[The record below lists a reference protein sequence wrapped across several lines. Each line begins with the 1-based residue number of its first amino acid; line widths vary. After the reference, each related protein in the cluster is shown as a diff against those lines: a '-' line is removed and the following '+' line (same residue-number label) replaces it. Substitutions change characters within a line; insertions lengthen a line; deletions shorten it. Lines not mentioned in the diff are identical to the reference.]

1 MTEIKK
7 VAVLGS
13 GVMGSGIAAVMANA
27 GIPVLLLDIV
37 PPPTSPLLAGGKEGG
52 NTSDRNALATAAIEK
67 QLKGGAPGFSHPNN
81 TRAVTPGN
89 FEDDL
94 GKLAECDWII
104 EVVIEKLEIKQALY
118 QKIEAV
124 RKKGSIVSSNTSTL
138 PLHVL
143 IQGMPESFQQDF
155 LITHFFN
162 PPRFMKLLEVV
173 KSKAFDASRFAAF
186 CDFADRVLGKEV
198 VPCKDTPGF
207 LANRI
212 GVYWMTVGMLEAI
225 RLGISVE
232 EADAVMG
239 KPLGF
244 PKTGL
249 FGLYD
254 LIGID
259 LMPLIARSM
268 LATLPEQDAFRKRYE
283 LPELVGKMIAEGY
296 TGRKGKGGFYRMV
309 TDEKGKK
316 RKEVINLNTGEY
328 HSEAKPKLESVEAAK
343 AGLAALFAHPDS
355 GGKYAAAVM
364 LQTLHY
370 TASLIPEI
378 SDDIYSVDAAMVA
391 GYNWKYGPFQ
401 MIDRAAHGG
410 AAGTEIVAQAWE
422 KMGLPVPP
430 VIQAARGKKLY
441 EVVSGN
447 RQQFAPGGK
456 YIPVPIPT
464 GSLTLEDIKL
474 TKKPIR
480 KNASAQIWD
489 LGDGVACLEL
499 TSKMNTWDP
508 ENLKL
513 VAEAPELVKSGFRAL
528 VIGTDAEHFSF
539 GANIGFF
546 MLACNTA
553 SWWAI
558 SEMVT
563 QGQTAFMGLKYAPF
577 PVVASLS
584 GMALGGGCELLLH
597 ADAVVAHMESY
608 PGLVEAGI
616 GVIPGWGGCKEMLAR
631 HIEAAEAAG
640 KAVASG
646 KKPEMAMPGG
656 SMPAISKA
664 FEYISMAKVAGS
676 AQEAQAM
683 LILNAKSR
691 IVLNR
696 RRVLAEAK
704 SLALELAKDYQPPTP
719 RSFRLPGA
727 SGCLALKMAV
737 DNFRISGKATAH
749 DEVVS
754 LALARVLT
762 GGDTDATQEV
772 SEQQLLELERE
783 MFMDL
788 VKTRATQERIA
799 HMLATNKPL
808 RN

>member
-1 MTEIKK
+1 MTDIKK

-27 GIPVLLLDIV
+27 GIPVLLLDMV
-37 PPPTSPLLAGGKEGG
+37 PKEGG
-52 NTSDRNALATAAIEK
+52 RNALAEGAIEK
-67 QLKGGAPGFSHPNN
+67 QLKGGAPGFAHPKNA
-81 TRAVTPGN
+81 RAVTAGN

-143 IQGMPESFQQDF
+143 IQGMPESFQKDF

-173 KSKAFDASRFAAF
+173 KAPGFDAARFTQF
-186 CDFADRVLGKEV
+186 CAFADRALGKEV

-259 LMPLIARSM
+259 LMPLIAKSM
-268 LATLPEQDAFRKRYE
+268 LATLPEKDPFRTSYA
-283 LPELVGKMIAEGY
+283 LPGLVEKMIAEGY

-309 TDEKGKK
+309 TDERGKK
-316 RKEVINLNTGEY
+316 KKEVIHLKTGEY
-328 HSEAKPKLESVEAAK
+328 HAEAKPKLESVEAAK
-343 AGLAALFAHPDS
+343 AGLAALFAHPDI
-355 GGKYAAAVM
+355 GGQYASAVM
-364 LQTLHY
+364 LKTLHY
-370 TASLIPEI
+370 AASLIPEI

-401 MIDRAAHGG
+401 LVDRL
-410 AAGTEIVAQAWE
+410 AAGGRTGTDIFAEACE
-422 KMGLPVPP
+422 KMGLSVPP
-430 VIQAARGKKLY
+430 MIQAARGKKLY
-441 EVVSGN
+441 DAPAGT
-447 RQQFAPGGK
+447 RQQFTMGGS
-456 YIPVPIPT
+456 YSPVPIPT
-464 GSLTLEDIKL
+464 GSLLLEDIKL
-474 TKKPIR
+474 TRKSVK
-480 KNASAQIWD
+480 KNASGQFWD
-489 LGDGVACLEL
+489 LGDGVLCLEL

-558 SEMVT
+558 SDMIE
-563 QGQTAFMGLKYAPF
+563 QGQRGFMGLKYAPF

-584 GMALGGGCELLLH
+584 GMALGGGCEILLH
-597 ADAVVAHMESY
+597 SDAVVAHLESY
-608 PGLVEAGI
+608 PGLVEVGI

-631 HIEAAEAAG
+631 HIEVAEASA

-646 KKPEMAMPGG
+646 KKPEMAMPTGP
-656 SMPAISKA
+656 MPALSKA

-676 AQEAQAM
+676 AQEAQQM
-683 LILNAKSR
+683 LILNARSR
-691 IVLNR
+691 VVMNR
-696 RRVLAEAK
+696 RRVLAEAR

-719 RSFRLPGA
+719 RGYHLPGA
-727 SGCLALKMAV
+727 SGYLALKMAV
-737 DNFRISGKATAH
+737 DNFRASGKATAH

-754 LALARVLT
+754 LALARVLS
-762 GGDTDATQEV
+762 GGDTDPTQER
-772 SEQQLLELERE
+772 SEQQLLDLSREL
-783 MFMDL
+783 FMEL
-788 VKTRATQERIA
+788 VHTKGTQDRIA
-799 HMLATNKPL
+799 HMLATSKPL

>member
-1 MTEIKK
+1 MTDIKK

-37 PPPTSPLLAGGKEGG
+37 PKEGG
-52 NTSDRNALATAAIEK
+52 RNALAEGAIEK
-67 QLKGGAPGFSHPNN
+67 QLKGGAPGFAHPKNA
-81 TRAVTPGN
+81 RAVTPGN

-143 IQGMPESFQQDF
+143 IQGMPESFQKDF

-173 KSKAFDASRFAAF
+173 KAPGFDAARFAQF
-186 CDFADRVLGKEV
+186 CGFADRALGKEV

-259 LMPLIARSM
+259 LMPLIAKSM
-268 LATLPEQDAFRKRYE
+268 LATLPEKDPFRTSYA
-283 LPELVGKMIAEGY
+283 LPGLVEKMIADGY

-309 TDEKGKK
+309 TDERGKK
-316 RKEVINLNTGEY
+316 KKEVIHLKTGEY
-328 HSEAKPKLESVEAAK
+328 HAENKPKLESVEAAK
-343 AGLAALFAHPDS
+343 AGLAALFSHPDI
-355 GGKYAAAVM
+355 GGQYAAAVM
-364 LQTLHY
+364 LKTLHY
-370 TASLIPEI
+370 AASLIPEI

-401 MIDRAAHGG
+401 LIDRL
-410 AAGTEIVAQAWE
+410 AAGGRTGTDIFAEACE
-422 KMGLPVPP
+422 KIGLTVPAI
-430 VIQAARGKKLY
+430 IQAARGKKLY
-441 EVVSGN
+441 DAPGGI
-447 RQQFAPGGK
+447 RQQFTMGGN
-456 YIPVPIPT
+456 YTPVPIPS
-464 GSLTLEDIKL
+464 GSLLLEDIKL
-474 TKKPIR
+474 TRKPVK
-480 KNASAQIWD
+480 KNASGQFWD
-489 LGDGVACLEL
+489 LGDGVLCLEL

-558 SEMVT
+558 SDMIE
-563 QGQTAFMGLKYAPF
+563 QGQRGFMGLKYAPF

-584 GMALGGGCELLLH
+584 GMALGGGCEILLH
-597 ADAVVAHMESY
+597 SDAVVAHLESY
-608 PGLVEAGI
+608 PGLVEVGI

-646 KKPEMAMPGG
+646 KKPEMAIASGP
-656 SMPAISKA
+656 MPALSKA

-676 AQEAQAM
+676 AQEAQQM
-683 LILNAKSR
+683 LILNARSR
-691 IVLNR
+691 ISMNR
-696 RRVLAEAK
+696 RRVLADAK
-704 SLALELAKDYQPPTP
+704 TLALELAKDYQPPIP
-719 RSFRLPGA
+719 RGYRLPGE
-727 SGCLALKMAV
+727 SGYLALKMAV
-737 DNFRISGKATAH
+737 DNFRTSGKATAH

-762 GGDTDATQEV
+762 GGDTDPTQEV
-772 SEQQLLELERE
+772 SEQQLLDLERE
-783 MFMDL
+783 LFMEL
-788 VKTRATQERIA
+788 VHTRGTQARIA
-799 HMLATNKPL
+799 HMLATSKPL

>member
-27 GIPVLLLDIV
+27 GIPVLLLDMV
-37 PPPTSPLLAGGKEGG
+37 PKEGG
-52 NTSDRNALATAAIEK
+52 RNALAEGAIEK
-67 QLKGGAPGFSHPNN
+67 QLKGGAPGFAHPKNA
-81 TRAVTPGN
+81 RAVTAGN

-143 IQGMPESFQQDF
+143 IQGMPESFQKDF

-173 KSKAFDASRFAAF
+173 KAPGFDAARFAQF
-186 CDFADRVLGKEV
+186 CAFADRVLGKEV

-259 LMPLIARSM
+259 LMPLIAKSM
-268 LATLPEQDAFRKRYE
+268 LATLPEKDPFRTSYA
-283 LPELVGKMIAEGY
+283 LPGLVEKMIAEGY

-309 TDEKGKK
+309 TDERGKK
-316 RKEVINLNTGEY
+316 KKEVIHLKTGEY
-328 HSEAKPKLESVEAAK
+328 HAEAKPKLESVEAAK
-343 AGLAALFAHPDS
+343 AGLAALFTHPDI
-355 GGKYAAAVM
+355 GGQYASAVM
-364 LQTLHY
+364 LKTLHY
-370 TASLIPEI
+370 AASLIPEI

-401 MIDRAAHGG
+401 LIDRL
-410 AAGTEIVAQAWE
+410 AAGGRTGTDIFAEACE
-422 KMGLPVPP
+422 KMGLSVPP

-441 EVVSGN
+441 DAPAGI
-447 RQQFAPGGK
+447 RQQFTMDGSYA
-456 YIPVPIPT
+456 PVPIPT
-464 GSLTLEDIKL
+464 GSLLLEDIKL
-474 TKKPIR
+474 TRKPVK
-480 KNASAQIWD
+480 KNASGQFWD
-489 LGDGVACLEL
+489 LGDGVLCLEL

-558 SEMVT
+558 SDMIE
-563 QGQTAFMGLKYAPF
+563 QGQRGFMGLKYAPF

-584 GMALGGGCELLLH
+584 GMALGGGCEILLH
-597 ADAVVAHMESY
+597 SDAVVAHLESY
-608 PGLVEAGI
+608 PGLVEVGI

-631 HIEAAEAAG
+631 HIEAAETAA

-646 KKPEMAMPGG
+646 KKPEMVMPTGP
-656 SMPAISKA
+656 MPALSKA

-676 AQEAQAM
+676 AQEAQQM
-683 LILNAKSR
+683 LILNARSR
-691 IVLNR
+691 VVMNR
-696 RRVLAEAK
+696 RRVLAEAR

-719 RSFRLPGA
+719 RGYRLPGE
-727 SGCLALKMAV
+727 SGYLALKMAV
-737 DNFRISGKATAH
+737 DNFRASGKATAH

-762 GGDTDATQEV
+762 GGDTDPTQEV
-772 SEQQLLELERE
+772 SEQQLLDLERE
-783 MFMDL
+783 LFMEL
-788 VKTRATQERIA
+788 VHTKGTQARIA

>member
-37 PPPTSPLLAGGKEGG
+37 PKEGG
-52 NTSDRNALATAAIEK
+52 RNALAEGAIEK
-67 QLKGGAPGFSHPNN
+67 QLKGGAPGFAHPKNA
-81 TRAVTPGN
+81 RAVTAGN

-143 IQGMPESFQQDF
+143 IQGMPESFQKDF

-173 KSKAFDASRFAAF
+173 KAPGFDAARFAQF
-186 CDFADRVLGKEV
+186 CAFADRVLGKEV

-259 LMPLIARSM
+259 LMPLIAKSM
-268 LATLPEQDAFRKRYE
+268 LATLPEKDPFRTSYA
-283 LPELVGKMIAEGY
+283 LPGLVEKMIAEGY

-309 TDEKGKK
+309 TDERGKK
-316 RKEVINLNTGEY
+316 KKEVIHLKTGEY
-328 HSEAKPKLESVEAAK
+328 HAEAKPKLESVEAAK
-343 AGLAALFAHPDS
+343 AGLAALFTHPDI
-355 GGKYAAAVM
+355 GGQYASAVM
-364 LQTLHY
+364 LKTLHY
-370 TASLIPEI
+370 AASLIPEI
-378 SDDIYSVDAAMVA
+378 SDDVYSVDAAMVA

-401 MIDRAAHGG
+401 LVDRL
-410 AAGTEIVAQAWE
+410 AAGGRTGTDIFAEACE
-422 KMGLPVPP
+422 KMGLSVPP
-430 VIQAARGKKLY
+430 IIQAARGKKLY
-441 EVVSGN
+441 DAPAGI
-447 RQQFAPGGK
+447 RQQFTMGGS
-456 YIPVPIPT
+456 YSPVPIPT
-464 GSLTLEDIKL
+464 GSLLLEDIKL
-474 TKKPIR
+474 TRKPVK
-480 KNASAQIWD
+480 KNASGQFWD
-489 LGDGVACLEL
+489 LGEGVLCLEL

-558 SEMVT
+558 SDMIE
-563 QGQTAFMGLKYAPF
+563 QGQRGFMGLKYAPF

-584 GMALGGGCELLLH
+584 GMALGGGCEILLH
-597 ADAVVAHMESY
+597 SDAVVAHLESY
-608 PGLVEAGI
+608 PGLVEVGI

-631 HIEAAEAAG
+631 HIEVAEASA

-646 KKPEMAMPGG
+646 KKPEMAMPTGP
-656 SMPAISKA
+656 MPALSKA

-676 AQEAQAM
+676 AQEAQQM
-683 LILNAKSR
+683 LILNARSR
-691 IVLNR
+691 VVMNR
-696 RRVLAEAK
+696 RRVLAEAR

-719 RSFRLPGA
+719 RGYRLPGA
-727 SGCLALKMAV
+727 SGYLALKMAV
-737 DNFRISGKATAH
+737 DNFRASGKATAH

-762 GGDTDATQEV
+762 GGDTDPTQEV
-772 SEQQLLELERE
+772 SEQQLLDLERE
-783 MFMDL
+783 LFMEL
-788 VKTRATQERIA
+788 VHTKGTQARIA